1 MEETHE
7 SFQAAYLDGDPA
19 ASAHLATCDV
29 CGPERPALD
38 ELRSLLDDEASW
50 VEPAAD
56 LGDRVVAAAHE
67 ARPPVT
73 PVAPVAPVVSLDDRR
88 PPRRWRTV
96 GLVAAACVLAAAVG
110 GGVVAWLGRAP
121 GADYQVA
128 LAATELAPADATASG
143 EVRDTPSGF
152 KITLDVRGLPRTTD
166 GHYYEAWLKDDEGTL
181 VPIGT
186 FHTGAGEIVLW
197 SGVPVDEYSTL
208 TVTLEAAD
216 GDQASSGQ
224 VVLLGSITD

>member
-7 SFQAAYLDGDPA
+7 WFQAAYLDGDPA
-19 ASAHLATCDV
+19 ASAHVATCDV

-67 ARPPVT
+67 ARPPV
-73 PVAPVAPVVSLDDRR
+73 APVVSLDERR
-88 PPRRWRTV
+88 APRRWRTV

-128 LAATELAPADATASG
+128 LAATELAPAG
-143 EVRDTPSGF
+143 
-152 KITLDVRGLPRTTD
+152 
-166 GHYYEAWLKDDEGTL
+166 
-181 VPIGT
+181 
-186 FHTGAGEIVLW
+186 
-197 SGVPVDEYSTL
+197 
-208 TVTLEAAD
+208 
-216 GDQASSGQ
+216 
-224 VVLLGSITD
+224 